1 MKAIMY
7 GAGNIGR
14 GFIAERFYLSGYE
27 TVFIDVNAQMVDAI
41 NEAREYPIYVTM
53 GSEYVPTQIKNV
65 RAVNGR
71 DEAAAIAEIAT
82 ADIMA
87 TALGANILPF
97 VAPLMAKAITARKR
111 KKAGFCLVC
120 LVCSISAPYRC
131 ESRPRESIQWIT
143 WEAKPWLQ
151 LAWEATSSHRVPVVS
166 AM

>member
-27 TVFIDVNAQMVDAI
+27 TVFIDVNTQMVDAI

-53 GSEYVPTQIKNV
+53 GTEYVPTWIKNV

-71 DEAAAIAEIAT
+71 DEAAAVAEIAD

-97 VAPLMAKAITARKR
+97 VAPLIAKAILARKETER
-111 KKAGFCLVC
+111 
-120 LVCSISAPYRC
+120 
-131 ESRPRESIQWIT
+131 
-143 WEAKPWLQ
+143 
-151 LAWEATSSHRVPVVS
+151 
-166 AM
+166 